1 MILFL
6 GIITVLL
13 MVFGFAANTT
23 ILSAIFEIQALTK
36 HNMERGKIFDADTME
51 GIDEKDKQLLKEIM
65 SSECEYV
72 KCGCCLKFKMII
84 NLIKYLY
91 KNNHNSV
98 VPKHQ
103 KYFRIF
109 ANLFLILASV
119 WLLMPFYFL
128 YLFFNAS

>member
-1 MILFL
+1 MMLFL
-6 GIITVLL
+6 GIVTVLL
-13 MVFGFAANTT
+13 MVFGFITNII

-36 HNMERGKIFDADTME
+36 HNMEHGKIFDADTME

-65 SSECEYV
+65 ASECEYA
-72 KCGCCLKFKMII
+72 KLGCLKFKTII

-91 KNNHNSV
+91 KNNPCNV
-98 VPKHQ
+98 VRNHQ

-109 ANLFLILASV
+109 ANLFLISASI